1 MLPSNREVAAPSCNA
16 LTTGIFRHD
25 ISLSF
30 FLSLVLFYLIPDPFT
45 TTPLGPEQ
53 STAIARAD
61 KDVGLKESSAGPAR
75 NLPRL
80 RGSSPVVFCRPFRL
94 RSPLFSDSADSALD
108 DAFVAPFFFFEFHH
122 YPFLLFC
129 LESAL
134 SSLFLF
140 FSFFPFHFLLCN
152 LFLRFLFKSS
162 KSLYVPFRA

>member
-30 FLSLVLFYLIPDPFT
+30 FLSLFLFYLIPDPFT

-61 KDVGLKESSAGPAR
+61 KYVGLKESSAGLAR

-80 RGSSPVVFCRPFRL
+80 RGLYESRCVLSPFPLL
-94 RSPLFSDSADSALD
+94 RSP
-108 DAFVAPFFFFEFHH
+108 FV
-122 YPFLLFC
+122 LG
-129 LESAL
+129 
-134 SSLFLF
+134 
-140 FSFFPFHFLLCN
+140 LC
-152 LFLRFLFKSS
+152 RQCT
-162 KSLYVPFRA
+162 